1 MPRRPQRAG
10 NMRAVFGGVPTV
22 RGVLFEDAQGVVE
35 PRAQVVRADV
45 VQVQHGVVVGDM
57 RADATVAVDFPKDE
71 LQPVAVGAADAVVAR
86 GEVGA
91 VVLADE
97 ADGELV
103 RVRPARQFALERGDV
118 CGWGEVK
125 GGGHGC
131 SSRFAAGDGRKY
143 ATAARW
149 YAPRRGVSGRD
160 RG

>member
-1 MPRRPQRAG
+1 
-10 NMRAVFGGVPTV
+10 MRAVFGGVPTV

-97 ADGELV
+97 AD
-103 RVRPARQFALERGDV
+103 
-118 CGWGEVK
+118 W
-125 GGGHGC
+125 
-131 SSRFAAGDGRKY
+131 
-143 ATAARW
+143 
-149 YAPRRGVSGRD
+149 
-160 RG
+160 